1 MVCLDFQLHATQ
13 LVLVALRLLLPT
25 PATILSAFL
34 VTSSAF
40 LPLPTLCVLIPGFRH
55 QPLGPRFGFFPLS
68 GDLWQSSRNVWAPPQ
83 DRGWGTPVRSPCG
96 GPHCTSQA
104 PCTSSPPR
112 DLLPPPGM
120 PPPPPPSARR
130 LDKVVKVTGPSP
142 PSSAPRRIA
151 RVPSPDGVL
160 RPPEAEA
167 CSSSSLG
174 RDAHQGPGRS
184 PLSLEP
190 GATHV
195 SESAALGQREPLYY
209 GQRVAPRT
217 ISSTTAGETR
227 TGRGVAR
234 RSREARAGPRRLV
247 ADAGARRASRP
258 ARALEEGERARGRPG
273 GGHPGKQG
281 PRGGAG
287 GGTAVP
293 PLPRKP
299 SRSHA
304 RARTHVHTVGS
315 EDTSGSP

>member
-1 MVCLDFQLHATQ
+1 MKESPRMTAMSIWKDLLIT
-13 LVLVALRLLLPT
+13 VLESPSICRGPFPRLIGL
-25 PATILSAFL
+25 
-34 VTSSAF
+34 
-40 LPLPTLCVLIPGFRH
+40 
-55 QPLGPRFGFFPLS
+55 QY
-68 GDLWQSSRNVWAPPQ
+68 QNYSSR
-83 DRGWGTPVRSPCG
+83 
-96 GPHCTSQA
+96 GPA
-104 PCTSSPPR
+104 K
-112 DLLPPPGM
+112 PG
-120 PPPPPPSARR
+120 
-130 LDKVVKVTGPSP
+130 
-142 PSSAPRRIA
+142 
-151 RVPSPDGVL
+151 
-160 RPPEAEA
+160 
-167 CSSSSLG
+167 
-174 RDAHQGPGRS
+174 
-184 PLSLEP
+184 EP
-190 GATHV
+190 
-195 SESAALGQREPLYY
+195 
-209 GQRVAPRT
+209 
-217 ISSTTAGETR
+217 R

>member
-1 MVCLDFQLHATQ
+1 MGGGGLPFAAPAGAHTVPPRPPAPP
-13 LVLVALRLLLPT
+13 RL
-25 PATILSAFL
+25 PATCSHPLACRPHL
-34 VTSSAF
+34 RPRPAAPR
-40 LPLPTLCVLIPGFRH
+40 LP
-55 QPLGPRFGFFPLS
+55 S
-68 GDLWQSSRNVWAPPQ
+68 
-83 DRGWGTPVRSPCG
+83 
-96 GPHCTSQA
+96 
-104 PCTSSPPR
+104 
-112 DLLPPPGM
+112 
-120 PPPPPPSARR
+120 RR

-217 ISSTTAGETR
+217 ISSTTAGEPR

-281 PRGGAG
+281 PRGGAS

>member
-55 QPLGPRFGFFPLS
+55 QPLGRRFGFFPLS

-83 DRGWGTPVRSPCG
+83 DGGWGTPVRSPCG

-167 CSSSSLG
+167 CSSSLG

>member
-1 MVCLDFQLHATQ
+1 MASSLCLVISGNPPATSG
-13 LVLVALRLLLPT
+13 LLPKMGGGGLPFAAPAGAHT
-25 PATILSAFL
+25 VPPRPPAPPRLPATCSHPLACRPNL
-34 VTSSAF
+34 RPRPAAPR
-40 LPLPTLCVLIPGFRH
+40 LP
-55 QPLGPRFGFFPLS
+55 S
-68 GDLWQSSRNVWAPPQ
+68 
-83 DRGWGTPVRSPCG
+83 
-96 GPHCTSQA
+96 
-104 PCTSSPPR
+104 
-112 DLLPPPGM
+112 
-120 PPPPPPSARR
+120 RR